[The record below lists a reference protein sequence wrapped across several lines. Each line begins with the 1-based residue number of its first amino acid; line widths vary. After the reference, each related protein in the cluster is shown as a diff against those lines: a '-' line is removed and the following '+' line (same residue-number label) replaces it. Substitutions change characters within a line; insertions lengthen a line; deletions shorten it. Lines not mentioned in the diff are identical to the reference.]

1 MACKGSAA
9 LSPSHA
15 AGACIMR
22 FCSVDEDERGKRLRL
37 MAPQPA
43 TPFQAGASRQALQP
57 HSAPNPVMETTALI
71 AWKPRKG
78 RATSWRRLSS
88 KEKASRLRMMS
99 NIYRESLHHTCGF
112 AKASPHT
119 VKSETAWQAL
129 SRLDGDSCRS
139 WLSANGP
146 ACATSK
152 CPPSLPSSRSAAS
165 QLVPLLNPF
174 ASFRSWLAAAE
185 GNDTMHD
192 YHRESVSPC
201 NSIMELARRECYSEV
216 QEGAAVTWSGRY
228 SDSRPTEFTFP
239 TARDQGSCTR
249 KSCTRSLSFDEE
261 QNVRAAQ
268 AEPKGSQQTSQLDS
282 IFDGDSGQTYNEH
295 LILLQEK
302 QLHIVLVRLPLAAL
316 QLRVDIDIGKPT
328 LRVRH
333 GLLQV
338 THTVPTCKPV
348 VWARDIKCDPC
359 DILSNAS
366 CFGGTVMSEKR
377 SGKWS
382 APKVVQVYKKQ
393 WIPIGILQWLSA
405 TMLQYLPVNTL

>member
-15 AGACIMR
+15 AGACLMR

-43 TPFQAGASRQALQP
+43 TPFQAGGSRQALQP
-57 HSAPNPVMETTALI
+57 HSAPNPAMDATALI

-88 KEKASRLRMMS
+88 KEKASRLRMLS

-112 AKASPHT
+112 SKASPHP

-129 SRLDGDSCRS
+129 SRLHGDSCRS
-139 WLSANGP
+139 NLDALNPDSWLSADGP

-165 QLVPLLNPF
+165 PLVPPLNPF
-174 ASFRSWLAAAE
+174 ASFRGWLAAAE
-185 GNDTMHD
+185 GNDTMHGH
-192 YHRESVSPC
+192 HRESVSPC
-201 NSIMELARRECYSEV
+201 NSIMELARRQECSSEV
-216 QEGAAVTWSGRY
+216 QKGAAVAWSERY
-228 SDSRPTEFTFP
+228 CDSRPTVFTFP

-249 KSCTRSLSFDEE
+249 KSCARSLSFDEE
-261 QNVRAAQ
+261 QNLRAAQ
-268 AEPKGSQQTSQLDS
+268 ADPKESQQASQLDNV
-282 IFDGDSGQTYNEH
+282 FDDDSGQTYNEH

-302 QLHIVLVRLPLAAL
+302 QLHIVLVRLPLVAL
-316 QLRVDIDIGKPT
+316 QLRADIDIGKPT

-338 THTVPTCKPV
+338 Y
-348 VWARDIKCDPC
+348 
-359 DILSNAS
+359 
-366 CFGGTVMSEKR
+366 E
-377 SGKWS
+377 
-382 APKVVQVYKKQ
+382 KQ

-405 TMLQYLPVNTL
+405 TMLQYLAIKIV